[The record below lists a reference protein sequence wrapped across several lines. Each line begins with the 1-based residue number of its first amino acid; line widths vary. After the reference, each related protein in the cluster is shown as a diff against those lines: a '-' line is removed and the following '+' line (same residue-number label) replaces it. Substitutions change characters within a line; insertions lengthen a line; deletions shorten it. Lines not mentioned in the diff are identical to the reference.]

1 MDERDMRDMRG
12 MDGRRLPPRNSR
24 GEFMSRGRG
33 RGRRGD
39 RGMDYGYDMRMGDGR
54 VIRSYPTMHP
64 QGDYGDM
71 ARGGRRGQGGG
82 RGRDRGDYGD
92 YRGEDMRRG
101 DMRGDYERD
110 MRGGDYEMDGHH
122 YPQGQMGGYQPI
134 EAMGYFSGYYGNPD
148 HGDYRGGRDYGY
160 DMRGGYG
167 RRDYGDYGYDY
178 GYPYG
183 DFGEILSEQE
193 LEKWNKKLLEQL
205 DEREKQMFHK
215 DSILQKFKSMGK
227 KMEGFGENE
236 LYTATLMSY
245 TDYKQS
251 IGQNPD
257 LAMKLAYDWLSDKD
271 VAVKGAEK
279 LAVYYDCIVEGE

>member
-1 MDERDMRDMRG
+1 MYDRYMRDIRG

-39 RGMDYGYDMRMGDGR
+39 RGMDYGNMRDDMRMRDGR
-54 VIRSYPTMHP
+54 VIRSYPTIHP
-64 QGDYGDM
+64 QGDYG
-71 ARGGRRGQGGG
+71 
-82 RGRDRGDYGD
+82 
-92 YRGEDMRRG
+92 EDMRRG
-101 DMRGDYERD
+101 GDYGDMRHDYA
-110 MRGGDYEMDGHH
+110 MDGH
-122 YPQGQMGGYQPI
+122 YPQGKMGGYQPV
-134 EAMGYFSGYYGNPD
+134 EAMGYFNGYYGTPD

-167 RRDYGDYGYDY
+167 RRDYGDYGYDD
-178 GYPYG
+178 YG
-183 DFGEILSEQE
+183 DYGETLSEKE
-193 LEKWNKKLLEQL
+193 LEHWNKKLMEQL
-205 DEREKQMFHK
+205 DERERQMFHK
-215 DSILQKFKSMGK
+215 DAIMQKVKQMGK
-227 KMEGFGENE
+227 PMDGFGEKE
-236 LYTATLMSY
+236 LYTATLMVY

-257 LAMKLAYDWLSDKD
+257 LAVKLAYDWLSDKD